1 MKNNAPSSE
10 FEDEDKCPSCGSPC
24 DIHTDLDEN
33 DECNECGNNIQIIQK
48 EGTKQELPKSEIDW
62 SKFPKST
69 QKQVSEKYFRGLGEK
84 DDEKSFIQRTK
95 QETLEEAAY
104 RLSAEKFEPKHIGFM
119 LGVIEGAK
127 WQKEQDLNMVQGY
140 LSANLKN
147 IELLKRMYS
156 EEDLRKAIQLAR
168 LCTLDGNIGEF
179 VDLTGL
185 TEVCTYGL
193 KETHSEDLIIEQFKK
208 K

>member
-1 MKNNAPSSE
+1 MK
-10 FEDEDKCPSCGSPC
+10 
-24 DIHTDLDEN
+24 
-33 DECNECGNNIQIIQK
+33 
-48 EGTKQELPKSEIDW
+48 
-62 SKFPKST
+62 
-69 QKQVSEKYFRGLGEK
+69 
-84 DDEKSFIQRTK
+84 
-95 QETLEEAAY
+95 ETLEEV
-104 RLSAEKFEPKHIGFM
+104 AEIEKIAMDKLKSKWEHLYTFGYPQKPFPTNYENDFNNVKVG
-119 LGVIEGAK
+119 LYEGAK
-127 WQKEQDLNMVQGY
+127 WQQQN
-140 LSANLKN
+140 S
-147 IELLKRMYS
+147 YS

>member
-1 MKNNAPSSE
+1 
-10 FEDEDKCPSCGSPC
+10 
-24 DIHTDLDEN
+24 
-33 DECNECGNNIQIIQK
+33 
-48 EGTKQELPKSEIDW
+48 
-62 SKFPKST
+62 
-69 QKQVSEKYFRGLGEK
+69 
-84 DDEKSFIQRTK
+84 
-95 QETLEEAAY
+95 
-104 RLSAEKFEPKHIGFM
+104 
-119 LGVIEGAK
+119 
-127 WQKEQDLNMVQGY
+127 
-140 LSANLKN
+140 
-147 IELLKRMYS
+147 MYS